1 MMARIWLAGSSDK
14 QVRHEFKAF
23 SLDQIV
29 EGKRCSSKGTAGG
42 GIAHPTYLR

>member
-1 MMARIWLAGSSDK
+1 MARIWLADSSDK
-14 QVRHEFKAF
+14 QVRHEFMAF

-29 EGKRCSSKGTAGG
+29 EGRHCSSKGKEWG